1 MQCCLE
7 NVSVQGLFN
16 VLCRVL
22 SWYSVKKGFGRLLQ
36 QLCGDDSGFNLVDR
50 KMRS

>member
-16 VLCRVL
+16 VLC
-22 SWYSVKKGFGRLLQ
+22 SSF
-36 QLCGDDSGFNLVDR
+36 LVECEER
-50 KMRS
+50 IWKTIATALWR